1 MAGVVQLYQQLST
14 PLVRALET
22 RPGRSL
28 QFLFRFVAELRPSLA
43 LCGSMYTMLLA
54 VHGAEQDVRGQRLL
68 EDNITSCLASST
80 CDSLHLLDLSNPQG
94 TWRTDVRDD
103 PLFSMIIS
111 GIATLGFILSLATMI
126 PFLTFRTPEE
136 FASGELI
143 DTALCFHI
151 NVFNQ
156 KTMVSIAK
164 NILLVAI
171 VISDVVIIA
180 AQPDAT
186 FVLQVLIIPLLVA
199 YVSVIFLF
207 PYAKYNQMS
216 YDRFVAL
223 FKQDG
228 SLAPAA
234 EMTPDQIFIKLLV
247 HNSKQRVLDEV
258 SRQAMADL
266 KTADEL
272 STVVPPSL
280 STSTAWSSI
289 SSAPRVGPK
298 SQGL

>member
-1 MAGVVQLYQQLST
+1 MIAVSPNSAFILQVQL
-14 PLVRALET
+14 
-22 RPGRSL
+22 
-28 QFLFRFVAELRPSLA
+28 
-43 LCGSMYTMLLA
+43 
-54 VHGAEQDVRGQRLL
+54 
-68 EDNITSCLASST
+68 
-80 CDSLHLLDLSNPQG
+80 
-94 TWRTDVRDD
+94 
-103 PLFSMIIS
+103 
-111 GIATLGFILSLATMI
+111 
-126 PFLTFRTPEE
+126 
-136 FASGELI
+136 
-143 DTALCFHI
+143 
-151 NVFNQ
+151 
-156 KTMVSIAK
+156 
-164 NILLVAI
+164 
-171 VISDVVIIA
+171 
-180 AQPDAT
+180 
-186 FVLQVLIIPLLVA
+186 IPLLVA
-199 YVSVIFLF
+199 YISILFMF

-280 STSTAWSSI
+280 STSTAWSSS